1 VRSPAQLLRA
11 LTSRPWEDASRLQC
25 VAEQPFPVVDVSA
38 WEVVRDETSGA
49 EEKAWLQDPGTGQD
63 WLFKAVTVKLG
74 HVHGEDW
81 AEKSA
86 AHLADLIGIPCAR
99 IELAR
104 RGTSRGSIS
113 LDLCPKLFELQ
124 EGRILLE
131 GHPGYVH
138 QPGRRGGHP
147 GHSLENILTVLD
159 GALPPPGWVGFPGAT
174 AFDVFAGYV
183 MLDAWIANTDRHD
196 HNWAVLRHATQA
208 GPMRLSGSYDHASCL
223 GFNVPDAKRTWRL
236 AEPRRIGQWCERGKA
251 SCFEHAQ
258 GLPVPTLVDIA
269 KKALVL
275 ASPAARE
282 HWLSKL
288 AQVSDED
295 ARRIVTRNPGMSDPA
310 RTFALS
316 VLDVNRRR
324 VLDGCT

>member
-1 VRSPAQLLRA
+1 M
-11 LTSRPWEDASRLQC
+11 T
-25 VAEQPFPVVDVSA
+25 EQPFPVVDVSG

-49 EEKAWLQDPGTGQD
+49 EEKAWLRHAETGQD
-63 WLFKAVTVKLG
+63 WLFKAVTVKQG

-86 AHLADLIGIPCAR
+86 AHLANLVGVPCAP

-104 RGTSRGSIS
+104 RGTSQGSIS
-113 LDLCPKLFELQ
+113 LDLRPKLFDLQ

-131 GHPGYVH
+131 GRPGFVH

-147 GHSLENILTVLD
+147 GHSLENILAVLD
-159 GALPPPGWVGFPGAT
+159 GALPPPGWEGFSDAT

-196 HNWAVLRHATQA
+196 NNWAVLRHATET
-208 GPMRLSGSYDHASCL
+208 GPLRLSGSYDHASSL
-223 GFNVPDAKRTWRL
+223 GFGVLDSNRTRTL
-236 AEPRRIGQWCERGKA
+236 AEPGGIRRWCERGLA
-251 SCFEHAQ
+251 RCFEHTP
-258 GLPVPTLVDIA
+258 GLPIPTLVDAA
-269 KKALVL
+269 KKALDL
-275 ASPAARE
+275 ASLAARE

-288 AQVSDED
+288 DQVSDGD
-295 ARRIVTRNPGMSDPA
+295 MRRIVTRIPGMSDPA
-310 RTFALS
+310 RTFAVS

-324 VLDGCT
+324 VLDACT